1 MRSLRLL
8 ALVACAAGSALG
20 SAAAQDSKNF
30 PTLGAVV
37 RLDPGLDSLI
47 AADSVIQVLSSRF
60 DWAEGPV
67 WVKDN
72 ASPGGGHL
80 LFSDIPPNRVMKWV
94 EGTGASVFLSPAGY
108 SGPFEYG
115 KEPGSNGLAL
125 DSLGRLLSCEHGDR
139 RISVLTEGGGKRTLA
154 DNYQGKRFNSPN
166 DLAVHSSGAIYFTDP
181 PYGLPLN
188 WDDPKRELDFCGVYR
203 FHKGEVTLL
212 TTEMTRPNGIAF
224 SPDEKT
230 LYVAN
235 SDPKLAIWKAFP
247 VKADGTLG
255 ESRLIHD
262 ATEHVGKPGFPG
274 LPDGLKV
281 DAKGNLFATGPG
293 GVWIFSTESKPLG
306 RFSTGER
313 TANCAWGN
321 DGSVLYLTADMYL
334 CRIQTLTKGARW

>member
-1 MRSLRLL
+1 MNALRPLFSIAVAASLLP
-8 ALVACAAGSALG
+8 VS
-20 SAAAQDSKNF
+20 AQDSTNF
-30 PTLGAVV
+30 PALGEVV
-37 RLDPGLDSLI
+37 RLAPELDSLI
-47 AADSVIQVLSSRF
+47 APGSSIQVLSSRF

-67 WVKDN
+67 WVKDGT
-72 ASPGGGHL
+72 SPGGGHL
-80 LFSDIPPNRVMKWV
+80 LFSDIPPNKVMKWV
-94 EGTGASVFLSPAGY
+94 EGTGISVFLSPAGFT
-108 SGPFEYG
+108 GPAEYG

-125 DSLGRLLSCEHGDR
+125 DAEGRLLSCEHGDR
-139 RISVLTEGGGKRTLA
+139 RLSVLTTGGGKRTLA

-181 PYGLPLN
+181 PYGLPKN

-203 FHKGEVTLL
+203 FQGGEVTLL
-212 TTEMTRPNGIAF
+212 TQEMTRPNGIAF

-247 VKADGTLG
+247 VKEDGTLG
-255 ESRLIHD
+255 EGRVFHD
-262 ATEHVGKPGFPG
+262 VTEHVGKPGFPG

-293 GVWIFSTESKPLG
+293 GVWVFSADGKPLG
-306 RFSTGER
+306 RVSTGEK
-313 TANCAWGN
+313 TANCGWGN